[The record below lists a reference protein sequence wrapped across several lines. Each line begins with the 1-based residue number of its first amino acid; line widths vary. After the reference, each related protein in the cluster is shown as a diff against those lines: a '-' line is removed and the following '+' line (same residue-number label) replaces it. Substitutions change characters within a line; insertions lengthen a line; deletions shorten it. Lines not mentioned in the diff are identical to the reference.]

1 MGDENKPVHRITEPV
16 KVNPTEFANRLKYIY
31 DYVAELD
38 KELHPDTYK
47 TVKRYKLAEAYK
59 PEKVEAILDLALKD
73 PDTSKQWRFTE
84 TNLQAFKANINELY
98 AFFDKFRGSG
108 ELVIEQFNVVSSDPK
123 YAVYFDDKPTTRLIE
138 PKEPTPAMRLLNPKT
153 VKSKSVEVTEYAV
166 KDFNGLAE
174 AIKQAEHK
182 NLILYKIDL
191 PQDVQLVKKT
201 VDRAIKQNDPDL
213 LLELPNADRYVEKLA
228 QTLKLKPYGK
238 NEVWTHFDTYLLQG
252 ELGGLIA
259 LTGVTDSTKGGSL
272 YTNIPDKTLDGVPL
286 PVTDS
291 YQVTLDE
298 ITNDPETVGLLV
310 KERRNKAELGLPI
323 AIQQSLLDVAIS
335 DRKPNDRTSLITTGD
350 STLSS
355 LGFAEWVTVND
366 IQQLLKQAGA
376 YALRPALRY
385 LHENPNGGTV
395 TLQELMLYDARI
407 KGEYDKRKSIAK
419 TTKEQF
425 SNSLRLQLMFRYE
438 IPEKTRNRE
447 TKLHYINLIKGTP
460 VIDDDTGLITRIEGL
475 EYGTDLR
482 IHKLLGVID
491 HKQADF
497 LPSPEAKLLESK
509 IQTLLVKQQ
518 KKTVKGEPLVIGVDK
533 LINGVVKTD
542 KNIRV
547 YYNWTAKQLN
557 EFVNLE
563 LISKWHTEA
572 GGQEI
577 KASIPSTKKLYVYP
591 SKIAIKNYRT
601 PEMYEQEKTKKLQA
615 NQAEAELQKI
625 RLNELKKAK
634 RQYNNDDDLASELQ
648 LTREQLNDLLSKA
661 EPISQELADK
671 VQGLLV

>member
-1 MGDENKPVHRITEPV
+1 MSGKSKKVHRIKEPV
-16 KVNPTEFANRLKYIY
+16 TLAPSEYANRLKYIY

-84 TNLQAFKANINELY
+84 TNLQAFKANVNELY

-138 PKEPTPAMRLLNPKT
+138 PKEPTPAMRLLNRKPVDEKP
-153 VKSKSVEVTEYAV
+153 VGVIEYAV

-238 NEVWTHFDTYLLQG
+238 SEVWTHFDTYLLQG

-259 LTGVTDSTKGGSL
+259 LTGATDSTKGGSL
-272 YTNIPDKTLDGVPL
+272 YTNIPDRTLDGVPL

-310 KERRNKAELGLPI
+310 KERRSKAEHGLPI

-335 DRKPNDRTSLITTGD
+335 DRKPNSLTGLATSD

-376 YALRPALRY
+376 YALKPALRY

-518 KKTVKGEPLVIGVDK
+518 KKTVKGEPLVIGVDR

-563 LISKWHTEA
+563 LIGKWHTEA

-591 SKIAIKNYRT
+591 SEIAIKNYRT
-601 PEMYEQEKTKKLQA
+601 PEMYKQEKTKKLQA

-625 RLNELKKAK
+625 RLTELRKAK
-634 RQYNNDDDLASELQ
+634 RQYNNDDDLASELK
-648 LTREQLNDLLSKA
+648 LTREQLNNLLSKA

-671 VQGLLV
+671 VQGVLV

>member
-1 MGDENKPVHRITEPV
+1 MSDKSKKVHRIKEPV
-16 KVNPTEFANRLKYIY
+16 TLAPSEYANRLKYIY

-138 PKEPTPAMRLLNPKT
+138 PKPTPAMKILNRKPVDDKP
-153 VKSKSVEVTEYAV
+153 VEVTEYAV
-166 KDFNGLAE
+166 KDFNGLTK

-182 NLILYKIDL
+182 NLILYRIDL

-238 NEVWTHFDTYLLQG
+238 SEVWTHFDTYLLQG

-259 LTGVTDSTKGGSL
+259 LTGATDSTKGGSL
-272 YTNIPDKTLDGVPL
+272 YTNIPDRTLDGVPL

-310 KERRNKAELGLPI
+310 KERRSKAEHGLPI

-335 DRKPNDRTSLITTGD
+335 DRKPNSLTGLATSD

-376 YALRPALRY
+376 YALKPALRY

-518 KKTVKGEPLVIGVDK
+518 KKTVKGEPLVIGVDR

-563 LISKWHTEA
+563 LIGKWHTEA

-591 SKIAIKNYRT
+591 SEIAIKNYRT
-601 PEMYEQEKTKKLQA
+601 PEMYKQEKTKKLQA

-625 RLNELKKAK
+625 RLTELKKAK
-634 RQYNNDDDLASELQ
+634 RQYNNDDDLASELK
-648 LTREQLNDLLSKA
+648 LTREQLNNLLSKA

-671 VQGLLV
+671 VQGVLV

>member
-1 MGDENKPVHRITEPV
+1 MSDKSKKVHRIKEPV
-16 KVNPTEFANRLKYIY
+16 TLAPSEYANRLKYIY

-84 TNLQAFKANINELY
+84 TNLQAFKANVNELY

-138 PKEPTPAMRLLNPKT
+138 PKPTPAMKILNRKPVDDKP
-153 VKSKSVEVTEYAV
+153 VEVTEYAV
-166 KDFNGLAE
+166 KDFNGLTK

-182 NLILYKIDL
+182 NLILYRIDL

-238 NEVWTHFDTYLLQG
+238 SEVWTHFDTYLLQG

-259 LTGVTDSTKGGSL
+259 LTGATDSTKGGSL
-272 YTNIPDKTLDGVPL
+272 YTNIPDRTLDGVPL

-310 KERRNKAELGLPI
+310 KERRSKAEHGLPI

-335 DRKPNDRTSLITTGD
+335 DRKPNSLTGLATSD

-518 KKTVKGEPLVIGVDK
+518 KKTVKGEPLVIGVDR

-563 LISKWHTEA
+563 LIGKWHTEA

-591 SKIAIKNYRT
+591 SEIAIKNYRT
-601 PEMYEQEKTKKLQA
+601 PEMYKQEKTKKLQA

-625 RLNELKKAK
+625 RLTELKKAK
-634 RQYNNDDDLASELQ
+634 RQYNNDDDLASELK
-648 LTREQLNDLLSKA
+648 LTREQLNNLLSKA

-671 VQGLLV
+671 VQGVLV

>member
-1 MGDENKPVHRITEPV
+1 MSGKSKKVHRIKEPV
-16 KVNPTEFANRLKYIY
+16 TLAPSEYANRLKYIY

-84 TNLQAFKANINELY
+84 TNLQAFKANVNELY

-138 PKEPTPAMRLLNPKT
+138 PKEPTPAMRLLNRKPVDEKP
-153 VKSKSVEVTEYAV
+153 VGVIEYAV
-166 KDFNGLAE
+166 KDFNGLVE
-174 AIKQAEHK
+174 AIRQAEHK
-182 NLILYKIDL
+182 NLVLYKIDL

-252 ELGGLIA
+252 ELGGLVA
-259 LTGVTDSTKGGSL
+259 LTGATDSTKGGSL
-272 YTNIPDKTLDGVPL
+272 YTNIPDRTLDGVPL

-310 KERRNKAELGLPI
+310 KERRSKAEHGLPI

-335 DRKPNDRTSLITTGD
+335 DRKPNSLTGLATSD

-376 YALRPALRY
+376 YALKPALRY

-518 KKTVKGEPLVIGVDK
+518 KKTVKGEPLVIGVDR

-563 LISKWHTEA
+563 LIGKWHTEA

-591 SKIAIKNYRT
+591 SEIAIKNYRT
-601 PEMYEQEKTKKLQA
+601 PEMYKQEKTKKLQA

-625 RLNELKKAK
+625 RLTELKKAK
-634 RQYNNDDDLASELQ
+634 RQYNNDDDLASELK
-648 LTREQLNDLLSKA
+648 LTREQLNNLLSKA

-671 VQGLLV
+671 VQGVLV

>member
-1 MGDENKPVHRITEPV
+1 MSGKSKKVHRIKEPV
-16 KVNPTEFANRLKYIY
+16 TLAPSEYANRLKYIY

-84 TNLQAFKANINELY
+84 TNLQAFKANVNELY

-138 PKEPTPAMRLLNPKT
+138 PKEPTTAMKLLNRKPVDEKP
-153 VKSKSVEVTEYAV
+153 VGVIEYAV
-166 KDFNGLAE
+166 KDFNGLVE
-174 AIKQAEHK
+174 AIRQAEHK
-182 NLILYKIDL
+182 NLVLYKIDL

-252 ELGGLIA
+252 ELGGLVA
-259 LTGVTDSTKGGSL
+259 LTGATDSTKGGSL
-272 YTNIPDKTLDGVPL
+272 YTNIPDRTLDGVPL

-310 KERRNKAELGLPI
+310 KERRSKAEHGLPI

-335 DRKPNDRTSLITTGD
+335 DRKPNSLTGLATSD

-376 YALRPALRY
+376 YALKPALRY

-518 KKTVKGEPLVIGVDK
+518 KKTVKGEPLVIGVDR

-563 LISKWHTEA
+563 LIGKWHTEA

-591 SKIAIKNYRT
+591 SEIAIKNYRT
-601 PEMYEQEKTKKLQA
+601 PEMYKQEKTKKLQA

-625 RLNELKKAK
+625 RLTELKKAK
-634 RQYNNDDDLASELQ
+634 RQYNNDDDLASELK
-648 LTREQLNDLLSKA
+648 LTREQLNNLLSKA

-671 VQGLLV
+671 VQGVLV

>member
-1 MGDENKPVHRITEPV
+1 MSDKSKKVHRIKEPV
-16 KVNPTEFANRLKYIY
+16 TLAPSEYANRLKYIY

-138 PKEPTPAMRLLNPKT
+138 PKPTPAMKILNRKPVDDKP
-153 VKSKSVEVTEYAV
+153 VEVTEYAV
-166 KDFNGLAE
+166 KDFNGLTK

-182 NLILYKIDL
+182 NLILYRIDL

-238 NEVWTHFDTYLLQG
+238 SEVWTHFDTYLLQG

-259 LTGVTDSTKGGSL
+259 LTGATDSTKGGSL
-272 YTNIPDKTLDGVPL
+272 YTNIPDRTLDGVPL

-310 KERRNKAELGLPI
+310 KERRSKAEHGLPI

-335 DRKPNDRTSLITTGD
+335 DRKPNSLTGLATSD

-518 KKTVKGEPLVIGVDK
+518 KKTVKGEPLVIGVDR

-563 LISKWHTEA
+563 LIGKWHTEA

-591 SKIAIKNYRT
+591 SEIAIKNYRT
-601 PEMYEQEKTKKLQA
+601 PEMYKQEKTKKLQA

-625 RLNELKKAK
+625 RLTELKKAK
-634 RQYNNDDDLASELQ
+634 RQYNNDDDLASELK
-648 LTREQLNDLLSKA
+648 LTREQLNNLLSKA

-671 VQGLLV
+671 VQGVLV

>member
-1 MGDENKPVHRITEPV
+1 MSDKSKKVHRIKEPV
-16 KVNPTEFANRLKYIY
+16 TLAPSEYANRLKYIY

-84 TNLQAFKANINELY
+84 TNLQAFKANVNELY

-123 YAVYFDDKPTTRLIE
+123 YAVYFDDKPTTRLIK
-138 PKEPTPAMRLLNPKT
+138 PKEPTTAMRLLNRKPVDEKP
-153 VKSKSVEVTEYAV
+153 VGVIEYAV
-166 KDFNGLAE
+166 KDFNGLVE
-174 AIKQAEHK
+174 AIRQAEHK
-182 NLILYKIDL
+182 NLVLYKIDL

-252 ELGGLIA
+252 ELGGLVA
-259 LTGVTDSTKGGSL
+259 LTGATDSTKGGSL
-272 YTNIPDKTLDGVPL
+272 YTNIPDRTLDGVPL

-310 KERRNKAELGLPI
+310 KERRSKAEHGLPI

-335 DRKPNDRTSLITTGD
+335 DRKPNSLTGLATSD

-376 YALRPALRY
+376 YALKPALRY

-518 KKTVKGEPLVIGVDK
+518 KKTVKGEPLVIGVDR

-563 LISKWHTEA
+563 LIGKWHTEA

-591 SKIAIKNYRT
+591 SEIAIKNYRT
-601 PEMYEQEKTKKLQA
+601 PEMYKQEKTKKLQA

-625 RLNELKKAK
+625 RLTELKKAK
-634 RQYNNDDDLASELQ
+634 RQYNNDDDLASELK
-648 LTREQLNDLLSKA
+648 LTREQLNNLLSKA

-671 VQGLLV
+671 VQGVLV

>member
-1 MGDENKPVHRITEPV
+1 MSGKSKKVHRIKEPV
-16 KVNPTEFANRLKYIY
+16 TLAPSEYANRLKYIY

-84 TNLQAFKANINELY
+84 TNLQAFKANVNELY

-123 YAVYFDDKPTTRLIE
+123 YAVYFDDKPTTRLIK
-138 PKEPTPAMRLLNPKT
+138 PKEPTTAMRLLNRKPVDEKP
-153 VKSKSVEVTEYAV
+153 VGVIEYAV
-166 KDFNGLAE
+166 KDFNGLVE
-174 AIKQAEHK
+174 AIRQAEHK
-182 NLILYKIDL
+182 NLVLYKIDL

-252 ELGGLIA
+252 ELGGLVA
-259 LTGVTDSTKGGSL
+259 LTGATDSTKGGSL
-272 YTNIPDKTLDGVPL
+272 YTNIPDRTLDGVPL

-310 KERRNKAELGLPI
+310 KERRSKAEHGLPI

-335 DRKPNDRTSLITTGD
+335 DRKPNSLTGLATSD

-376 YALRPALRY
+376 YALKPALRY

-518 KKTVKGEPLVIGVDK
+518 KKTVKGEPLVIGVDR

-547 YYNWTAKQLN
+547 YYSWTAKQLN

-563 LISKWHTEA
+563 LIGKWHTEA

-591 SKIAIKNYRT
+591 SEIAIKNYRT
-601 PEMYEQEKTKKLQA
+601 PEMYKQEKTKKLQA

-625 RLNELKKAK
+625 RLTELKKAK
-634 RQYNNDDDLASELQ
+634 RQYNNDDDLASELK
-648 LTREQLNDLLSKA
+648 LTREQLNNLLSKA

-671 VQGLLV
+671 VQGVLV

>member
-1 MGDENKPVHRITEPV
+1 MSDKSKKVHRIKEPV
-16 KVNPTEFANRLKYIY
+16 TLAPSEYANRLKYIY

-84 TNLQAFKANINELY
+84 TNLQAFKANVNELY

-138 PKEPTPAMRLLNPKT
+138 PKEPTPAMKLLNRKPVDEKP
-153 VKSKSVEVTEYAV
+153 VGVIEYAV
-166 KDFNGLAE
+166 KDFNGLVE
-174 AIKQAEHK
+174 AIRQAEHK
-182 NLILYKIDL
+182 NLVLYKIDL

-252 ELGGLIA
+252 ELGGLVA
-259 LTGVTDSTKGGSL
+259 LTGATDSTKGGSL
-272 YTNIPDKTLDGVPL
+272 YTNIPDRTLDGVPL

-310 KERRNKAELGLPI
+310 KERRSKAEHGLPI

-335 DRKPNDRTSLITTGD
+335 DRKPNSLTGLATSD

-376 YALRPALRY
+376 YALKPALRY

-518 KKTVKGEPLVIGVDK
+518 KKTVKGEPLVIGVDR

-547 YYNWTAKQLN
+547 YYSWTAKQLN

-563 LISKWHTEA
+563 LIGKWHTEA

-591 SKIAIKNYRT
+591 SEIAIKNYRT
-601 PEMYEQEKTKKLQA
+601 PEMYKQEKTKKLQA

-625 RLNELKKAK
+625 RLTELKKAK
-634 RQYNNDDDLASELQ
+634 RQYNNDDDLASELK
-648 LTREQLNDLLSKA
+648 LTREQLNNLLSKA

-671 VQGLLV
+671 VQGVLV

>member
-1 MGDENKPVHRITEPV
+1 MSGKSKKVHRIKEPV
-16 KVNPTEFANRLKYIY
+16 TLAPSEYANRLKYIY

-84 TNLQAFKANINELY
+84 TNLQAFKANVNELY

-138 PKEPTPAMRLLNPKT
+138 PKEPTPAMKLLNRKPVDEKP
-153 VKSKSVEVTEYAV
+153 VEVIEYAV

-182 NLILYKIDL
+182 NLILYRIDL

-238 NEVWTHFDTYLLQG
+238 SEVWTHFDTYLLQG

-259 LTGVTDSTKGGSL
+259 LTGATDSTKGGSL
-272 YTNIPDKTLDGVPL
+272 YTNIPDRTLDGVPL

-310 KERRNKAELGLPI
+310 KERRSKAEQGLPI

-335 DRKPNDRTSLITTGD
+335 DRKPNGLTGLATSD

-563 LISKWHTEA
+563 LIGKWHTEA
-572 GGQEI
+572 GGLEI

-591 SKIAIKNYRT
+591 SEIAIKNYRT
-601 PEMYEQEKTKKLQA
+601 PEMYKQEKTKKLQA

-625 RLNELKKAK
+625 RLTELKKAK
-634 RQYNNDDDLASELQ
+634 RQYNNDDDLASELK
-648 LTREQLNDLLSKA
+648 LTREQLNNLLSKA

-671 VQGLLV
+671 VQGVLV

>member
-1 MGDENKPVHRITEPV
+1 MSGKSKKVHRIKEPV
-16 KVNPTEFANRLKYIY
+16 TLAPSEYANRLKYIY

-84 TNLQAFKANINELY
+84 TNLQAFKANVNELY

-138 PKEPTPAMRLLNPKT
+138 PKEPTPAMKLLNRKPVDEKP
-153 VKSKSVEVTEYAV
+153 VGVIEYAV
-166 KDFNGLAE
+166 KDFNGLVE
-174 AIKQAEHK
+174 AIRQAEHK
-182 NLILYKIDL
+182 NLVLYKIDL

-252 ELGGLIA
+252 ELGGLVA
-259 LTGVTDSTKGGSL
+259 LTGATDSTKGGSL
-272 YTNIPDKTLDGVPL
+272 YTNIPDRTLDGVPL

-310 KERRNKAELGLPI
+310 KERRSKAEHGLPI

-335 DRKPNDRTSLITTGD
+335 DRKPNSLTGLATSD

-376 YALRPALRY
+376 YALKPALRY

-518 KKTVKGEPLVIGVDK
+518 KKTVKGEPLVIGVDR

-547 YYNWTAKQLN
+547 YYSWTAKQLN

-563 LISKWHTEA
+563 LIGKWHTEA

-591 SKIAIKNYRT
+591 SEIAIKNYRT
-601 PEMYEQEKTKKLQA
+601 PEMYKQEKTKKLQA

-625 RLNELKKAK
+625 RLTELKKAK
-634 RQYNNDDDLASELQ
+634 RQYNNDDDLASELK
-648 LTREQLNDLLSKA
+648 LTREQLNNLLSKA

-671 VQGLLV
+671 VQGVLV

>member
-1 MGDENKPVHRITEPV
+1 MSDKSKKVHRIKEPV
-16 KVNPTEFANRLKYIY
+16 TLAPSEYANRLKYIY

-84 TNLQAFKANINELY
+84 TNLQAFKANVNELY

-138 PKEPTPAMRLLNPKT
+138 PKEPTPAMKLLNRKPVDEKP
-153 VKSKSVEVTEYAV
+153 VGVIEYAV
-166 KDFNGLAE
+166 KDFNGLVE
-174 AIKQAEHK
+174 AIRQAEHK
-182 NLILYKIDL
+182 NLVLYKIDL

-252 ELGGLIA
+252 ELGGLVA
-259 LTGVTDSTKGGSL
+259 LTGATDSTKGGSL
-272 YTNIPDKTLDGVPL
+272 YTNIPDRTLDGVPL

-310 KERRNKAELGLPI
+310 KERRSKAEHGLPI

-335 DRKPNDRTSLITTGD
+335 DRKPNSLTGLATSD

-376 YALRPALRY
+376 YALKPALRY

-518 KKTVKGEPLVIGVDK
+518 KKTVKGEPLVIGVDR

-563 LISKWHTEA
+563 LIGKWHTEA

-591 SKIAIKNYRT
+591 SEIAIKNYRT
-601 PEMYEQEKTKKLQA
+601 PEMYKQEKTKKLQA

-625 RLNELKKAK
+625 RLTELKKAK
-634 RQYNNDDDLASELQ
+634 RQYNNDDDLASELK
-648 LTREQLNDLLSKA
+648 LTREQLNNLLSKA

-671 VQGLLV
+671 VQGVLV